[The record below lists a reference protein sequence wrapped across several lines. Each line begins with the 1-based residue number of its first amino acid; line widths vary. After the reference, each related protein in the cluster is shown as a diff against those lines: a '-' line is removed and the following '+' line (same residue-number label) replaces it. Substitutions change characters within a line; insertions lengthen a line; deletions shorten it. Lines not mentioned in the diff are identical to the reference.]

1 MKLTLADFIAM
12 NVRSFP
18 DRQAI
23 EVLADTP
30 ESYTYREMW
39 LRVSAL
45 ADALREVEPG
55 PHGPVAAT
63 LLGNGT
69 DALLIYL
76 AGQLAGCAIVPVNT
90 RLAHPEILHIV
101 NDSGA
106 ARIFSGGDLLPMAEA
121 VAAAADHAVTVT
133 DPAPLPTPGSLRDPA
148 VPDPAKGDRMAAV
161 FYTSGT
167 TGAPKGAAMTN
178 DTWLIN
184 AMRWGWQLGLNWDDV
199 MLVPGPLFHMSYCSF
214 AFGTLMIGGRIR
226 IMPSFDAARACDE
239 FAATA
244 TTAFLVPSMTSMM
257 IEEWQRRGR
266 PPLTRMRAMMTAA
279 ASVSPEALAD
289 AFAMFPNARITETY
303 GWTEAG
309 FATDEVKRPETLAD
323 ATVGYS
329 TLGCEIAILD
339 PDGNPVP
346 PGEQGEVAVKT
357 LAHFSGYL
365 NRPDATAAAWSGDFL
380 RSDDIGVLE
389 KDGRLRI
396 IDRKNGL
403 IISGGENVYAA
414 EVERVLISHPQV
426 RDVTVIGKPD
436 PRWGEVVV
444 AVVVPEPGTAPDP
457 GRGHRVLPGPVGRL
471 QVPAGGAGLGRPA
484 AQLDGQDPALHHPRP
499 RRRRPRLACLADP
512 GHERSPVVPAEPQH
526 RTRPGPC
533 CPARTPFPGGCRRPP
548 RRFRRCCRC
557 SCWCATEH
565 PSVRCHPFRLS
576 HFHDQVE
583 RSGTRGYRAGH
594 LPPRWRSGPAG
605 RRVLRFQQE

>member
-23 EVLADTP
+23 EVLGAAP

-55 PHGPVAAT
+55 PHGPLAAT

-90 RLAHPEILHIV
+90 RLAHPEILHII

-106 ARIFSGGDLLPMAEA
+106 ARIFSGGDLLPMAEE
-121 VAAAADHAVTVT
+121 VAAAADRAVTVI
-133 DPAPLPTPGSLRDPA
+133 DPAPLPTPGHLRDPA
-148 VPDPAKGDRMAAV
+148 IPDPAKGDQMAAV

-226 IMPSFDAARACDE
+226 IMPSFEAARACDE
-239 FAATA
+239 FARTC

-266 PPLTRMRAMMTAA
+266 TPLTSMRAMMTAA

-365 NRPDATAAAWSGDFL
+365 NRPDATAAAWAGDFL

-389 KDGRLRI
+389 KDGLAADHRPEERTHHQRRRERLRRRSRAGTDQPPAGPRRHR
-396 IDRKNGL
+396 DRQAGPAL
-403 IISGGENVYAA
+403 GRGRGRGGGARA
-414 EVERVLISHPQV
+414 RH
-426 RDVTVIGKPD
+426 G
-436 PRWGEVVV
+436 PR
-444 AVVVPEPGTAPDP
+444 P
-457 GRGHRVLPGPVGRL
+457 GRGHRVLPRPAGWL
-471 QVPAGGAGLGRPA
+471 QVPAGGPGLGRPA

-499 RRRRPRLACLADP
+499 RRCRPRLACLADP
-512 GHERSPVVPAEPQH
+512 GHERGPVCLAEPQH
-526 RTRPGPC
+526 WTIRILAVPHRDRVREVARDLHAGSAVAAAVAAGVPLSRRQSAVIHSVSATFMIRSREAPPGS
-533 CPARTPFPGGCRRPP
+533 A
-548 RRFRRCCRC
+548 
-557 SCWCATEH
+557 SE
-565 PSVRCHPFRLS
+565 
-576 HFHDQVE
+576 
-583 RSGTRGYRAGH
+583 
-594 LPPRWRSGPAG
+594 
-605 RRVLRFQQE
+605 RRVSKTTEA

>member
-1 MKLTLADFIAM
+1 MKFTLADSIAM
-12 NVRSFP
+12 NIRSFP
-18 DRQAI
+18 DRQAL
-23 EVLADTP
+23 EVLGDAG
-30 ESYTYREMW
+30 ESYTYRDLW

-55 PHGPVAAT
+55 PHGPAAAT
-63 LLGNGT
+63 LLPNGA

-106 ARIFSGGDLLPMAEA
+106 RRIFAGGELLATA
-121 VAAAADHAVTVT
+121 GSVASAADHDATVV
-133 DPAPLPTPGSLRDPA
+133 DVAQLPTPGGLRDPA
-148 VPDPAKGDRMAAV
+148 VSDPAKGDRLAAV

-178 DTWLIN
+178 DTWLVN
-184 AMRWGWQLGLNWDDV
+184 AMRWGWQLGLCWDDV

-214 AFGTLMIGGRIR
+214 AFGTLMIGGRVR

-239 FAATA
+239 FTGTC

-266 PPLTRMRAMMTAA
+266 PPLGSMRAMMTAA
-279 ASVSPEALAD
+279 ALVSPEALSE

-309 FATDEVKRPETLAD
+309 FATDEIKRPETLAD

-346 PGEQGEVAVKT
+346 SGEQGEVAVKT
-357 LAHFSGYL
+357 VAHFSGYL
-365 NRPDATAAAWSGDFL
+365 NRPDATAAAWAGDFL

-426 RDVTVIGKPD
+426 RDVTVVGKPD

-444 AVVVPEPGTAPDP
+444 AVVVPEPGMAPDP
-457 GRGHRVLPGPVGRL
+457 G
-471 QVPAGGAGLGRPA
+471 QVTAYCRA
-484 AQLDGQDPALHHPRP
+484 
-499 RRRRPRLACLADP
+499 RLA
-512 GHERSPVVPAEPQH
+512 GYK
-526 RTRPGPC
+526 
-533 CPARTPFPGGCRRPP
+533 CPREVRVWDDLP
-548 RRFRRCCRC
+548 RNSMGKIQRFIIRDRVT
-557 SCWCATEH
+557 A
-565 PSVRCHPFRLS
+565 
-576 HFHDQVE
+576 
-583 RSGTRGYRAGH
+583 
-594 LPPRWRSGPAG
+594 GPA
-605 RRVLRFQQE
+605 

>member
-18 DRQAI
+18 DRPAL
-23 EVLADTP
+23 EVLGAAL
-30 ESYTYREMW
+30 ESYTYRDMW

-45 ADALREVEPG
+45 AGALRQVEPG

-63 LLGNGT
+63 LLPNGT

-106 ARIFSGGDLLPMAEA
+106 RRIFSGGDLLGMAAA
-121 VAAAADHAVTVT
+121 VAGAAETGATVV
-133 DPAPLPTPGSLRDPA
+133 DPAQLPTPGGGLRDPA
-148 VPDPAKGDRMAAV
+148 VPDPAKGDRLAAV

-178 DTWLIN
+178 DTWLVN
-184 AMRWGWQLGLNWDDV
+184 TMRWGWQLGLGWDSV

-214 AFGTLMIGGRIR
+214 AFGTLMIGGRVR
-226 IMPSFDAARACDE
+226 IMTSFDAARACDE
-239 FAATA
+239 FTGTA
-244 TTAFLVPSMTSMM
+244 TTAFLVPSMTSLM
-257 IEEWQRRGR
+257 IEEWERRGR
-266 PPLTRMRAMMTAA
+266 PPLASMRAMMTAA
-279 ASVSPEALAD
+279 ASVSPEALGE

-309 FATDEVKRPETLAD
+309 FATDEIKHPETVAD
-323 ATVGYS
+323 GTVGYS

-339 PDGNPVP
+339 PDGQPVP

-357 LAHFSGYL
+357 VAHFSGYL
-365 NRPDATAAAWSGDFL
+365 NRPDATAAAWAGDFL

-426 RDVTVIGKPD
+426 RDVTVVGKPD

-444 AVVVPEPGTAPDP
+444 AVVVPEPGPAPDP
-457 GRGHRVLPGPVGRL
+457 GEVTAFCR
-471 QVPAGGAGLGRPA
+471 A
-484 AQLDGQDPALHHPRP
+484 
-499 RRRRPRLACLADP
+499 RLAGYKCPREVRVWDDLPRNSMGKIQRFIIRD
-512 GHERSPVVPAEPQH
+512 RVTAEP
-526 RTRPGPC
+526 
-533 CPARTPFPGGCRRPP
+533 A
-548 RRFRRCCRC
+548 
-557 SCWCATEH
+557 
-565 PSVRCHPFRLS
+565 
-576 HFHDQVE
+576 
-583 RSGTRGYRAGH
+583 
-594 LPPRWRSGPAG
+594 
-605 RRVLRFQQE
+605 

>member
-18 DRQAI
+18 DRQAL
-23 EVLADTP
+23 EVLGDVP
-30 ESYTYREMW
+30 ESYTYRDMW

-63 LLGNGT
+63 LLPNGT

-106 ARIFSGGDLLPMAEA
+106 RRVFSGGDLLGMAAA
-121 VAAAADHAVTVT
+121 VAGAADTGATVV
-133 DPAPLPTPGSLRDPA
+133 DAAQVPTPGGGLRDPA
-148 VPDPAKGDRMAAV
+148 VPDPAKGDRLAAV

-178 DTWLIN
+178 DTWLVN
-184 AMRWGWQLGLNWDDV
+184 AMRWGWQLGLSWDSV

-214 AFGTLMIGGRIR
+214 AFGTLMIGGRVR
-226 IMPSFDAARACDE
+226 IMASFDAARACDE
-239 FAATA
+239 FTGTA

-257 IEEWQRRGR
+257 IEEWERRGR
-266 PPLTRMRAMMTAA
+266 PPLASMRAMMTAA
-279 ASVSPEALAD
+279 ASVSPEALGE

-309 FATDEVKRPETLAD
+309 FATDEIKHPGTVAD
-323 ATVGYS
+323 GTVGYS

-339 PDGNPVP
+339 PDGQPVP

-357 LAHFSGYL
+357 VAHFSGYL
-365 NRPDATAAAWSGDFL
+365 NRPDATAAAWAGDFL

-403 IISGGENVYAA
+403 IIRGGENVYAA

-426 RDVTVIGKPD
+426 RDVTVVGKPD

-457 GRGHRVLPGPVGRL
+457 GEVSAFCR
-471 QVPAGGAGLGRPA
+471 A
-484 AQLDGQDPALHHPRP
+484 
-499 RRRRPRLACLADP
+499 RLAAYKCPREVRVWADLP
-512 GHERSPVVPAEPQH
+512 RNSMGKIQRFIIRDRVTAEP
-526 RTRPGPC
+526 
-533 CPARTPFPGGCRRPP
+533 A
-548 RRFRRCCRC
+548 
-557 SCWCATEH
+557 
-565 PSVRCHPFRLS
+565 
-576 HFHDQVE
+576 
-583 RSGTRGYRAGH
+583 
-594 LPPRWRSGPAG
+594 
-605 RRVLRFQQE
+605 